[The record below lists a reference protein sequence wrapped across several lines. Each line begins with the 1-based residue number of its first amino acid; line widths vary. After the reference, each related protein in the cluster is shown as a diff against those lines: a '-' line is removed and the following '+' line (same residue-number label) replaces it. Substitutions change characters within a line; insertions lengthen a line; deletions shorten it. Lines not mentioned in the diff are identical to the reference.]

1 MTSCI
6 FRCHCNDELPY
17 GAKVCSYCFQPT
29 PIWNRRW
36 VPVCLS
42 LLAVIAFW
50 LYPFHGEPRVG
61 LKIEPTVQESWLRD

>member
-1 MTSCI
+1 
-6 FRCHCNDELPY
+6 
-17 GAKVCSYCFQPT
+17 
-29 PIWNRRW
+29 

-61 LKIEPTVQESWLRD
+61 LKIEPTVQESRLRD